1 MNKLNT
7 MPWMLSI
14 IMLIVALA
22 SMARAEGRR
31 ERRAAGRARKAAAA
45 GNGEVAQAV
54 QTGTPRKA
62 RPRAEVYQALSSQD
76 KQAVQKAVFQAVNGL
91 QGWGAKEKATV
102 KKSMEY
108 TINQFN
114 KLGEAEQQALLTQ
127 VEAVKALP
135 EEQKR
140 AFVTQIT
147 QSLQADVSELST
159 EEKQKL
165 QKGVSNLR
173 HQSPETKGK
182 MIREAA
188 EGWAK

>member
-1 MNKLNT
+1 M
-7 MPWMLSI
+7 
-14 IMLIVALA
+14 
-22 SMARAEGRR
+22 
-31 ERRAAGRARKAAAA
+31 
-45 GNGEVAQAV
+45 
-54 QTGTPRKA
+54 
-62 RPRAEVYQALSSQD
+62 
-76 KQAVQKAVFQAVNGL
+76 
-91 QGWGAKEKATV
+91 
-102 KKSMEY
+102 
-108 TINQFN
+108 
-114 KLGEAEQQALLTQ
+114 LTQ

-147 QSLQADVSELST
+147 QSLQADVSKLST